1 MTCLVCAFLEKCQFL
16 FYFIFLIKIK
26 SSFTTKTIRTI
37 RIKFP
42 MRKCLNTH
50 GVSSNPGLWDFFFK
64 GTCELMVFVENA
76 LLIFYIELR
85 KRFPPQNIQ

>member
-1 MTCLVCAFLEKCQFL
+1 MSIFIL
-16 FYFIFLIKIK
+16 FYFFNQNKIIIYNK
-26 SSFTTKTIRTI
+26 NYQNYK
-37 RIKFP
+37 KLNFP

-50 GVSSNPGLWDFFFK
+50 GVSSNPGLWEKIFK